1 MELTIGGLSYSA
13 NMQPKIKPEDE
24 KIEMPFSE
32 FLKKSIYDVSDS
44 QMYTQKLTDQLISGD
59 LENLHDLSVA
69 SEISS
74 INFLALTEVKNK
86 VIDAYREIM
95 RIQV

>member
-1 MELTIGGLSYSA
+1 MELTIGGLGNSI
-13 NMQPKIKPEDE
+13 NMQSAVKPKDE

-44 QMYTQKLTDQLISGD
+44 QMYTQQLTDQLISGD
-59 LENLHDLSVA
+59 LENLHDLTVA
-69 SEISS
+69 SEIASV
-74 INFLALTEVKNK
+74 NFLALTEVKNK

>member
-1 MELTIGGLSYSA
+1 MELTIGGLSNSL
-13 NMQPKIKPEDE
+13 NIQPAIKPKED

-32 FLKKSIYDVSDS
+32 FLQKSIYDVSDS

-59 LENLHDLSVA
+59 LENLHDLTVA
-69 SEISS
+69 SEIASV
-74 INFLALTEVKNK
+74 NFLALTEVKNK
-86 VIDAYREIM
+86 IIDAYREIM